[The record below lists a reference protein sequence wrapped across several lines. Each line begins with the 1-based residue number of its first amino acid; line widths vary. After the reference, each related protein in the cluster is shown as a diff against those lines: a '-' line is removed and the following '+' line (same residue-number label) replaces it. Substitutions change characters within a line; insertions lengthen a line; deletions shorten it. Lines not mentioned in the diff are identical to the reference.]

1 MQIKDLSQPVTS
13 KKLNE
18 SLSKTFGYKL
28 KLEQF
33 SDVQLEDARNKLRT
47 DISQFELSESYDS
60 ILENESYQKTK
71 ALLDVINQEIFERSE
86 SVEEPVETRQ
96 VSEQAMYTAIRH
108 RAQNMSVPESWI
120 NNAIK
125 RMKLGESDREE
136 LSAELSLR
144 YDLNEAQASW
154 VLLEGEEQKAENIL
168 STKDMV
174 SKITNWIEDTAAMKA
189 DQLLELLDAIRREQG
204 SDVSQQFSEVVSGAL
219 EGLYSALVSA
229 REGLSNGLAIVS
241 GEQAETMGG
250 GTPGSAVASGLGE
263 EPPQIPGEEGG
274 LPPAPEGE
282 ELPQPAAE
290 AGRMKRESVEY
301 SRKLGLLLSSKKK

>member
-1 MQIKDLSQPVTS
+1 MFKEPNMQIKDLSQPVTS

-204 SDVSQQFSEVVSGAL
+204 SDVSQQFSEVVGGA
-219 EGLYSALVSA
+219 
-229 REGLSNGLAIVS
+229 
-241 GEQAETMGG
+241 
-250 GTPGSAVASGLGE
+250 
-263 EPPQIPGEEGG
+263 
-274 LPPAPEGE
+274 
-282 ELPQPAAE
+282 
-290 AGRMKRESVEY
+290 
-301 SRKLGLLLSSKKK
+301 

>member
-204 SDVSQQFSEVVSGAL
+204 SDVSQQFSEVVGGA
-219 EGLYSALVSA
+219 
-229 REGLSNGLAIVS
+229 
-241 GEQAETMGG
+241 
-250 GTPGSAVASGLGE
+250 
-263 EPPQIPGEEGG
+263 
-274 LPPAPEGE
+274 
-282 ELPQPAAE
+282 
-290 AGRMKRESVEY
+290 
-301 SRKLGLLLSSKKK
+301 